1 MAGVQGMDGQTVGNE
16 GTPRPGLKISLEC
29 SDLDRDGKGIARWN
43 GWVVVV
49 DDFLPDEKCE

>member
-1 MAGVQGMDGQTVGNE
+1 MAGVQGMDGQKVGNE
-16 GTPRPGLKISLEC
+16 RTPRPGSRINLEC

-49 DDFLPDEKCE
+49 DDFFAWRKG